1 MARVE
6 DEGGSLAATISAVL
20 SQILP
25 RRRLASPYVRVGLSG
40 SHVRTAI
47 MLFAKLP
54 KTAADRALLISQ
66 RFCREFRLD
75 PASLRVLGSPLG
87 STKSGGE
94 AVLCLAAPKTLLTE
108 IETALATFGL
118 YADVIAPDFMLRFS
132 ETGAREVEAPG
143 MVLMQDL
150 DGTTVLVWDAEG
162 KVVHSAPVALVPDGE
177 AQRRMAARVFRYA
190 RIVGHEGGAVAVYAD
205 GEELEVMLRASLPFG
220 GELTLLSWPVGA
232 GGLGGLL

>member
-1 MARVE
+1 
-6 DEGGSLAATISAVL
+6 
-20 SQILP
+20 
-25 RRRLASPYVRVGLSG
+25 
-40 SHVRTAI
+40 
-47 MLFAKLP
+47 
-54 KTAADRALLISQ
+54 
-66 RFCREFRLD
+66 
-75 PASLRVLGSPLG
+75 
-87 STKSGGE
+87 
-94 AVLCLAAPKTLLTE
+94 VLCLAAPKTLLTE
-108 IETALATFGL
+108 IETALATCSL